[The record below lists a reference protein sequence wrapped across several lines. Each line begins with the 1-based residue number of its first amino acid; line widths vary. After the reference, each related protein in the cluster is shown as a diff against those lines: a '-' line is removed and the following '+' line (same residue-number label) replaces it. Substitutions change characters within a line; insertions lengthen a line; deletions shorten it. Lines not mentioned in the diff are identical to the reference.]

1 MKDIL
6 QWLKENENSI
16 LYIAVTVLW
25 GIDVIV
31 SFVARSDLTIP
42 FVLLYFCYVVQT
54 INIIS
59 LINNK

>member
-31 SFVARSDLTIP
+31 SFVTRSDLTIP